1 MTTPIRPLLV
11 LQDRD
16 RRLLALG
23 KELERLPAEEQRAKA
38 KLSGDEAA
46 VTKAHDE
53 LRHNELDLKKLELDA
68 ATRRTSVQRIKVQ
81 QFETRK
87 NDEYQALAHEVTRY
101 EKEIDGLETR
111 ELELMERADALRS
124 TLALAEQALAKT
136 KSLVREDLDA
146 LTERRSHL
154 ETEISELRSERA
166 SLAADIPEVPLALYE
181 RLLKSKGGL
190 AVAPMQ
196 DGRCGGCHMKLI
208 ASTVIKVQSGKEL
221 AQCEDCA
228 RILYLGE

>member
-1 MTTPIRPLLV
+1 MSTPIRPLLV

-46 VTKAHDE
+46 LAKAHDA
-53 LRHNELDLKKLELDA
+53 LRHSELDFKKLELDS
-68 ATRRTSVQRIKVQ
+68 ATRRTTVQRLKHQ

-87 NDEYQALAHEVTRY
+87 NDEYQAISHEVTRY
-101 EKEIDGLETR
+101 EKELDELETR
-111 ELELMERADALRS
+111 ELELMECADALRA
-124 TLALAEQALAKT
+124 TQKRAEQALAKT
-136 KSLVREDLDA
+136 KAEVQEDLSA

-154 ETEISELRSERA
+154 EAEISALRGERA
-166 SLAADIPEVPLALYE
+166 TLAADIPDGPLALYE
-181 RLLKSKGGL
+181 RLLKSKGGM
-190 AVAPMQ
+190 AIAPMQ

-208 ASTVIKVQSGKEL
+208 PATVIKVQSGKDL